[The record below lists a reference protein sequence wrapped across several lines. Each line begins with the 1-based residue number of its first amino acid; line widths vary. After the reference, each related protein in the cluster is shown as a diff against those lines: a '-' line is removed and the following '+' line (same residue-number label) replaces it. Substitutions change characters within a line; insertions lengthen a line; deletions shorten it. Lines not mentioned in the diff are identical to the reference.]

1 MRTPTYLIAL
11 RYAVAISVTA
21 VIHVPDLLV
30 GADVHQTDQRDLQH
44 DEVVWFDFEP
54 TLINYRV
61 TVMGE
66 SPSKLTGGSTGSG
79 TTMGTGGENS
89 FDGRQTIIDSII
101 VAVGSTFFTIIVA
114 VGAAYALSRMTFRA
128 IRPT

>member
-11 RYAVAISVTA
+11 RYAVAIFVTA
-21 VIHVPDLLV
+21 VFMFPIFWWGLTSIKPTS
-30 GADVHQTDQRDLQH
+30 AIFNK

-79 TTMGTGGENS
+79 TTMGTGGENMLKWGKCGR
-89 FDGRQTIIDSII
+89 DGKTLWEGDSTSYL
-101 VAVGSTFFTIIVA
+101 VLRTTTFWLLV
-114 VGAAYALSRMTFRA
+114 S
-128 IRPT
+128 